1 MTDLPVQHHEEPEET
16 VDGVAVVPSEVR
28 ALDPVT
34 PRPTLPAVKAAAV
47 AATGFAAGV
56 ATVIAIHRRQVR
68 RLPAGRGSG
77 GRRRVGAKRRSRDG
91 ELLTIVGTR
100 SVLLD
105 IHLLGRE

>member
-1 MTDLPVQHHEEPEET
+1 MTDLPVQHEEPEET
-16 VDGVAVVPSEVR
+16 VDGVAVVPADVR
-28 ALDPVT
+28 ALDPVA
-34 PRPTLPAVKAAAV
+34 PRPPLPAVKAAAV

-68 RLPAGRGSG
+68 RLPARRRG
-77 GRRRVGAKRRSRDG
+77 GRRRGRDG